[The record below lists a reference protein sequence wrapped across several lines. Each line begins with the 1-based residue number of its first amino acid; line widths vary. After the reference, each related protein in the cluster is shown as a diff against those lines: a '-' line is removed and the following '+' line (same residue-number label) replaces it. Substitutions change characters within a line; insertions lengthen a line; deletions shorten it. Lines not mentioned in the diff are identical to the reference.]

1 MILPRQP
8 DTSKHELV
16 SSYGKLILSLLGY
29 VALFAA
35 LLFGP
40 ARTWKW
46 PTAWALLGVLFG
58 TRAVSTIALYR
69 GNPELLRERTRLPLH
84 REQPLL
90 DRILL
95 PGLMAS
101 FAAHVAFVSFDRW
114 WLHLLPPPAAWVRWV
129 GLTAFV
135 FGWYVVHLALR
146 ANSFAVTVVRH
157 QRERGHEIVTTG
169 PYSVVRHP
177 MYAGLLPVTIGL
189 GLWLGSTAGAIAALV
204 PVALLALR
212 IVVEERFLRRSL
224 PAYADYA
231 AAVRWRLVPGLW

>member
-1 MILPRQP
+1 MIDPPQP
-8 DTSKHELV
+8 ASTRERVRIYGRLV
-16 SSYGKLILSLLGY
+16 FSVLGY

-40 ARTWKW
+40 AHSWQW
-46 PTAWALLGVLFG
+46 PTAWALLGVLFVS
-58 TRAVSTIALYR
+58 RAVSTIALYR
-69 GNPELLRERTRLPLH
+69 RNPGLLRERTRIPLH
-84 REQPLL
+84 RDQAGV

-95 PGLMAS
+95 PVLMAS
-101 FAAHVAFVSFDRW
+101 FAAQVAFVSFDRW
-114 WLHLLPPPAAWVRWV
+114 WLHLLPAPAVWVRWL

-146 ANSFAVTVVRH
+146 ANTFAVTVVRH
-157 QRERGHEIVTTG
+157 QRERGHEVVTTG

-189 GLWLGSTAGAIAALV
+189 GLWLGSSAGAIAALV
-204 PVALLALR
+204 PVALLAIR

-224 PAYADYA
+224 RAYADYA
-231 AAVRWRLVPGLW
+231 EAVRWRLVPGVW